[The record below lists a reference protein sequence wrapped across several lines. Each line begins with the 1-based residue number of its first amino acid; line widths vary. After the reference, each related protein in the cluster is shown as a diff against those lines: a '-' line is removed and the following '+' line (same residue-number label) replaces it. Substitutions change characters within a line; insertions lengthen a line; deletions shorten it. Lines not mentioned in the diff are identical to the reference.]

1 MKYQKAIEK
10 LPFTEKG
17 HANAQKQSTTAHNNT
32 FEKKKKYSMLHLL
45 CCPPVET

>member
-17 HANAQKQSTTAHNNT
+17 HENAQKQSTTQNNT
-32 FEKKKKYSMLHLL
+32 FEKKKKCSMLYLF

>member
-17 HANAQKQSTTAHNNT
+17 HANAQKQSTTAQNNT
-32 FEKKKKYSMLHLL
+32 FQKKKKMFYAVSILL
-45 CCPPVET
+45 STS